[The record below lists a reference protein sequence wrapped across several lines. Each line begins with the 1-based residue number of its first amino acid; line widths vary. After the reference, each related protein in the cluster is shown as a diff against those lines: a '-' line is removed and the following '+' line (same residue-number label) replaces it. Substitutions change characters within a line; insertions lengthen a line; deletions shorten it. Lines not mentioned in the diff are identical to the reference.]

1 LRLTNDIAYDLYGI
15 HYLTKSDKLI
25 ENLMNVLKQEIM
37 EETACKKFVL
47 AILQR
52 FSYPIKSRK
61 KMVELGMLLIK

>member
-1 LRLTNDIAYDLYGI
+1 
-15 HYLTKSDKLI
+15 
-25 ENLMNVLKQEIM
+25 MNVLKQEIM

-61 KMVELGMLLIK
+61 KMVELGI

>member
-1 LRLTNDIAYDLYGI
+1 MRLTNDIAFDLYGI

-25 ENLMNVLKQEIM
+25 ENLMNVLKEEIV
-37 EETACKKFVL
+37 EETAAKKFVL

-61 KMVELGMLLIK
+61 KMVEFGNSPC